1 MMVTLSMVLFA
12 LSAHAQNSE
21 IIQAKALKGKSLRSS
36 PAITLST
43 PSPKTQDKSRPQDT
57 GAYEISKEQTEAA
70 KKSLDGVSELG
81 KANTLNQKPLDL
93 VR

>member
-1 MMVTLSMVLFA
+1 MVLFA

>member
-1 MMVTLSMVLFA
+1 MALVA

-43 PSPKTQDKSRPQDT
+43 PSPKTQEKTRPQDT
-57 GAYEISKEQTEAA
+57 GAYEISREQLDAA
-70 KKSLDGVSELG
+70 KKSMEGVSDLS

-93 VR
+93 VQ